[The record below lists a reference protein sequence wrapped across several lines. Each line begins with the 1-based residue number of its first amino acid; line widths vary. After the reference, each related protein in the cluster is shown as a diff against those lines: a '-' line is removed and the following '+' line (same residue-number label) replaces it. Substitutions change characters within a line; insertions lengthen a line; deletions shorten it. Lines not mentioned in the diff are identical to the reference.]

1 MKRREETRRGD
12 KQGKQVRREKKQGE
26 ENMKDRVEKRLL
38 F

>member
-12 KQGKQVRREKKQGE
+12 EQGKQVRREKKQRE